1 MMHEKPLI
9 LLVEDSDEDY
19 ETIRRAL
26 NQVNLGNTL
35 IRFEDGDQALDYLFH
50 RARYE
55 NPEASPRPSLI
66 LMDLNLP
73 GTDGRAVLAQIKGNP
88 DLRQIPVVVMT
99 TSSDERDIAW
109 SYAAGANSFIQK
121 PLSFAGVVDAM
132 KRVKEYW
139 FDLVLFPKAQAR

>member
-1 MMHEKPLI
+1 MNEKPVI

-19 ETIRRAL
+19 ETIRRAF

-35 IRFEDGDQALDYLFH
+35 IRSEDGDQALDYLFH
-50 RARYE
+50 RGRYE
-55 NPEASPRPSLI
+55 NRETSPRPSLI

-121 PLSFAGVVDAM
+121 PVSFAGVVDAM
-132 KRVKEYW
+132 KRVKDYW
-139 FDLVLFPKAQAR
+139 FDLVLFPKAKAQ

>member
-1 MMHEKPLI
+1 MNEKPVI

-19 ETIRRAL
+19 ETIRRAF

-35 IRFEDGDQALDYLFH
+35 IRSEDGDQALDYLFH
-50 RARYE
+50 RGRYE
-55 NPEASPRPSLI
+55 NRDTSPRPSLI

-121 PLSFAGVVDAM
+121 PVSFAGVVDAM
-132 KRVKEYW
+132 KRVKDYW
-139 FDLVLFPKAQAR
+139 FDLVLFPKPKTQ

>member
-1 MMHEKPLI
+1 MNEKPVI

-19 ETIRRAL
+19 ETIRRAF

-35 IRFEDGDQALDYLFH
+35 IRSEDGDQALDYLFH
-50 RARYE
+50 RGRYE
-55 NPEASPRPSLI
+55 NRETSPRPSLI

>member
-1 MMHEKPLI
+1 MCEKPVI

-19 ETIRRAL
+19 ETIRRAFS
-26 NQVNLGNTL
+26 QINLGNTL
-35 IRFEDGDQALDYLFH
+35 IRSEDGDQALDYLFH
-50 RARYE
+50 RGRYE
-55 NPEASPRPSLI
+55 NPEAWPRPALI

-73 GTDGRAVLAQIKGNP
+73 GTDGRAVLAQIKGDP

-139 FDLVLFPKAQAR
+139 FDLVLFPKAQAP

>member
-1 MMHEKPLI
+1 MNEKPVI

-19 ETIRRAL
+19 ETIRRAF

-35 IRFEDGDQALDYLFH
+35 IRSEDGDQALDYLFH
-50 RARYE
+50 RGRYE
-55 NPEASPRPSLI
+55 NRETSPRPSLI

-132 KRVKEYW
+132 KRVKDYW
-139 FDLVLFPKAQAR
+139 FDLVLFPKAKAQ

>member
-1 MMHEKPLI
+1 MREKPVI

-19 ETIRRAL
+19 ETIRRAFS
-26 NQVNLGNTL
+26 QVNLGNTL
-35 IRFEDGDQALDYLFH
+35 IRSEDGDQALDYLFH
-50 RARYE
+50 RGRYE
-55 NPEASPRPSLI
+55 NPEAWPRPALI

-73 GTDGRAVLAQIKGNP
+73 GTDGRAVLAQIKGDP

-139 FDLVLFPKAQAR
+139 FDLVLFPKAQAP

>member
-1 MMHEKPLI
+1 MNEKPVI

-19 ETIRRAL
+19 ETIRRAF

-35 IRFEDGDQALDYLFH
+35 IRSEDGDQALDYLFH
-50 RARYE
+50 RGRYE
-55 NPEASPRPSLI
+55 NRDTSPRPSLI

-132 KRVKEYW
+132 KRVKDYW
-139 FDLVLFPKAQAR
+139 FDLVLFPKAKAQ

>member
-1 MMHEKPLI
+1 MNEKPVI

-19 ETIRRAL
+19 ETIRRAF

-35 IRFEDGDQALDYLFH
+35 IRSEDGDQALDYLFH
-50 RARYE
+50 RGRYE
-55 NPEASPRPSLI
+55 NRDTSPRPSLI

-121 PLSFAGVVDAM
+121 PVSFAGVVDAM
-132 KRVKEYW
+132 KRVKDYW
-139 FDLVLFPKAQAR
+139 FDLVLFPRPKAQ